1 MDSIDRQILVE
12 LQADGRMPVSA
23 LAEKVGLSEAPTWRR
38 VKRLEE
44 DGLIQGYHAAVDR
57 RKLGLGVIAF
67 VNIRFAS
74 HDLESA
80 RLFAQTI
87 KDEPSVLSCHNVTG
101 DVDYLMMVATR
112 DLDSYEKLTHVF
124 RSIPGVTAIETH
136 LSLREV
142 KHSWLLDPA
151 LGE

>member
-1 MDSIDRQILVE
+1 MLFSAKTETGTGQI
-12 LQADGRMPVSA
+12 S
-23 LAEKVGLSEAPTWRR
+23 APTWRR

-44 DGLIQGYHAAVDR
+44 DGYIQGYHAAVDR

-67 VNIRFAS
+67 VSVRFTT
-74 HDLESA
+74 HDLDLA
-80 RLFAQTI
+80 RRFSEAVRN
-87 KDEPSVLSCHNVTG
+87 EPSVLSCHNVTG
-101 DVDYLMMVATR
+101 DVDYLMMVATK

-124 RSIPGVTAIETH
+124 RSIPGVSSIETH

-142 KHSWLLDPA
+142 KHSWLIDPA